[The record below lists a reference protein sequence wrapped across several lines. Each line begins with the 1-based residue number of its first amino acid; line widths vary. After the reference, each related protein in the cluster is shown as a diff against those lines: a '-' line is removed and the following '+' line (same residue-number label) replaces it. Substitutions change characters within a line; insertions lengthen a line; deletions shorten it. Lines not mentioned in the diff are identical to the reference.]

1 MPLVLVIEDD
11 QPIREALSAALR
23 AAGYAATSAGTALQG
38 LRDVTT
44 NRPDLVIL
52 DLGLPDLDGADALRM
67 LRAVSDVPVIVATAR
82 RGELEAV
89 RLLNAGADDYLTK
102 PFSAAHVTARV
113 AAVLR
118 RTRGGRVD
126 VEAERVAQIGEL
138 RLDDKSRVATL
149 GGEVL
154 SLTRKE
160 YDMLAFLASR
170 AGQVVSRRELFTE
183 VWQQPFI
190 GADQTLD
197 VHLSWLRRKLGESA
211 AQPRMLRTLRGV
223 GVMLAVPAAPLDAP
237 ETTAP
242 GPVVPGAVH
251 RPGAS

>member
-11 QPIREALSAALR
+11 QTIREALSAALR

-38 LRDVTT
+38 LRDVTAT
-44 NRPDLVIL
+44 RPDLVIL

-118 RTRGGRVD
+118 RTRGRAGGEPDRVTQ
-126 VEAERVAQIGEL
+126 VGEL
-138 RLDDKSRVATL
+138 RLDDRSRVATL
-149 GGEVL
+149 SGEVL
-154 SLTRKE
+154 ALTRKE
-160 YDMLAFLASR
+160 YDMLAYLAAR
-170 AGQVVSRRELFTE
+170 AGEVVSRRELFTE

-211 AQPRMLRTLRGV
+211 AQPRLLRTVRGV
-223 GVMLAVPAAPLDAP
+223 GVMLLAAPAQS
-237 ETTAP
+237 
-242 GPVVPGAVH
+242 AVAE
-251 RPGAS
+251 AS